1 MEAINILLIGVG
13 TGAIFAIVSI
23 LIINTSNSEQYPVG
37 GFLPALWMVA
47 DFGESSKLVAAGLLM
62 MGGITGFYLMLAFR
76 KLRFET
82 LRNKFQIQPEVKKVT
97 EETTAEG
104 EVPAEGATEG
114 VEDAATTEES
124 KDKTAKPSDD
134 KTKDKS
140 AKPTDDKVKVASGDK
155 GKSINKEK
163 ETKKK

>member
-47 DFGESSKLVAAGLLM
+47 DLGESSSKLVAAGLLM

-76 KLRFET
+76 KLKFEA
-82 LRNKFQIQPEVKKVT
+82 LRNTFQKQPEEKQVT
-97 EETTAEG
+97 KENIAERHG
-104 EVPAEGATEG
+104 TLTV
-114 VEDAATTEES
+114 
-124 KDKTAKPSDD
+124 
-134 KTKDKS
+134 
-140 AKPTDDKVKVASGDK
+140 K
-155 GKSINKEK
+155 GKSLAEFLK
-163 ETKKK
+163 